1 MHQNYGYDDSY
12 DEYSFQPK
20 RSVYGDYDGY
30 DEDCYDM
37 YLTDDDYLDN
47 INACSAGDCTGLVV
61 NGTVDIKQPYAYED
75 IYNYSQPQKER

>member
-12 DEYSFQPK
+12 DEYSFPPK

-47 INACSAGDCTGLVV
+47 I
-61 NGTVDIKQPYAYED
+61 KQPYAYED

>member
-12 DEYSFQPK
+12 DEYSFPPK

-37 YLTDDDYLDN
+37 FLTDDDYLDN